1 MSRNIYEFIVLQQKD
16 AHTNLQPLLADYDRE
31 ARTVSGFLASRHFKS
46 FHALPQP
53 DTTPVYV
60 MIYQW
65 KEANTIQVARD
76 YIVNTQALNNLIVS
90 ADISAFAL
98 TEQIEG
104 DAIDVNS
111 LGAEPGQVLEVAVRR
126 IKADQEVAF
135 DAQRRDF
142 VSRLDAKPEVITSYE
157 LKAVMGDNPER
168 LTVGL
173 TVYRDQ
179 AAFQQ
184 LAAEI
189 MADPATMPYFATF
202 DAEALKYTQ
211 SL

>member
-31 ARTVSGFLASRHFKS
+31 ARTVSGFLASQHFKS

-90 ADISAFAL
+90 ADISAFA
-98 TEQIEG
+98 
-104 DAIDVNS
+104 
-111 LGAEPGQVLEVAVRR
+111 
-126 IKADQEVAF
+126 
-135 DAQRRDF
+135 
-142 VSRLDAKPEVITSYE
+142 
-157 LKAVMGDNPER
+157 
-168 LTVGL
+168 
-173 TVYRDQ
+173 
-179 AAFQQ
+179 
-184 LAAEI
+184 
-189 MADPATMPYFATF
+189 
-202 DAEALKYTQ
+202 
-211 SL
+211 